1 MAQVT
6 SNLYTRIPAELNEK
20 LETYL
25 KETGETKTDV
35 VKGLSTKKIRGFE
48 NENYAELKED
58 HKQAARVGQR
68 RKIYAYELIEE
79 FGIIRIR

>member
-35 VKGLSTKKIRGFE
+35 VRKALEEYLKK
-48 NENYAELKED
+48 
-58 HKQAARVGQR
+58 
-68 RKIYAYELIEE
+68 
-79 FGIIRIR
+79 

>member
-25 KETGETKTDV
+25 KETGETNHV
-35 VKGLSTKKIRGFE
+35 GRLGRILKK
-48 NENYAELKED
+48 
-58 HKQAARVGQR
+58 
-68 RKIYAYELIEE
+68 
-79 FGIIRIR
+79 